1 MLIPALI
8 RPGGAYSTSNNDEY
22 GYSMSI
28 TLNVPMEYDTL
39 VMEIFILYVCP
50 SSKSVNRNP
59 RLGDGMN
66 ESPANSRPHTTCEE

>member
-1 MLIPALI
+1 
-8 RPGGAYSTSNNDEY
+8 
-22 GYSMSI
+22 MSI

-39 VMEIFILYVCP
+39 VIEIFILYVCP